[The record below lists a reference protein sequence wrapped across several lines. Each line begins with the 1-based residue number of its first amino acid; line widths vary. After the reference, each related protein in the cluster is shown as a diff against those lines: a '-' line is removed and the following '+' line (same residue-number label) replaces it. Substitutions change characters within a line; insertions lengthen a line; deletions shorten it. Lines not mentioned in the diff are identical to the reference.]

1 MTTTGSTT
9 DPAPASVPAGP
20 SPTDS
25 PDLLP
30 PAGHYSH
37 VVAHRG
43 LAYISGQ
50 LPVTPEG
57 GKLTQEP
64 FAVQA
69 EQVLRNVDACLAAAG
84 SSRDRLVSVT
94 VYVTDIRDWPTF
106 DRLYAQWLGA
116 HRPQR
121 AVAGVKELHYGSAVE
136 VHAIAALDE

>member
-1 MTTTGSTT
+1 MTTAGST
-9 DPAPASVPAGP
+9 AGRVPASVPAAP
-20 SPTDS
+20 SLIDA
-25 PDLLP
+25 PDLMP

-37 VVAHRG
+37 IAVHRG

-57 GKLTQEP
+57 GKLIQEP

-94 VYVTDIRDWPTF
+94 VYVTDIGDWPTF

-136 VHAIAALDE
+136 VHAIAALD

>member
-1 MTTTGSTT
+1 MTTAGSTAG
-9 DPAPASVPAGP
+9 PIPASVPIAP
-20 SPTDS
+20 SLIDAPN
-25 PDLLP
+25 LMP

-37 VVAHRG
+37 IAVHRG

-57 GKLTQEP
+57 GKLIQEP
-64 FAVQA
+64 FALQA

-94 VYVTDIRDWPTF
+94 VYVTDIGDWPTF

-136 VHAIAALDE
+136 VHAIAALD